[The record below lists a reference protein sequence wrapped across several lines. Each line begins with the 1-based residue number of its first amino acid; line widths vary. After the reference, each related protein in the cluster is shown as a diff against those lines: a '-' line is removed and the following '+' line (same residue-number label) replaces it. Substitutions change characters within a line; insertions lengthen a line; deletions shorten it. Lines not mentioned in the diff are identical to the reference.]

1 MNTINHIH
9 IPMKKL
15 LIFLFS
21 VYLLLAGCAG
31 SEKALNNGNYDL
43 AISKASKKLRKNKT
57 KSDQIVVLEEAF
69 RKAQQSDFERITF
82 IQKEGSP
89 EKWDEIYAIYS
100 KIKRRQNII
109 KQLLPL
115 QIIDKKGGAS
125 RTAKFELVDV
135 DNELIQSKQKA
146 AEYFYAHGL
155 TLLQKGGRINARAAY
170 ADFEKVKSYYTTF
183 KDIDDQL
190 AKSHEAGTT
199 KVLFKM
205 KKTNPVPLPPTFEQ
219 ELMKISLQD
228 LNQNWIKYYT
238 TNTQGVE
245 YDYTV
250 YANIQVI
257 DVSPE
262 LAKEKYYSESKQ
274 VQDGWEY
281 QLDPKGNVMKD
292 SLGNDIKKPK
302 YKTITCN
309 VVETH
314 LTKSARVGGS
324 LDYWDNHTNQLFK
337 TDNIAADSFFE
348 DGIVVVLGGDVNA
361 LTPETKKKIGRKPL
375 PFPNAFD
382 MLLQAGAT
390 LKGMV
395 KNILNEN
402 KCILN

>member
-1 MNTINHIH
+1 
-9 IPMKKL
+9 MKKL

-228 LNQNWIKYYT
+228 LNQNWIRYYT
-238 TNTQGVE
+238 SDVAGTH
-245 YDYTV
+245 YDYSV
-250 YANIQVI
+250 FVNLKVI

-281 QLDPKGNVMKD
+281 KLDSKGNVIKD

-314 LTKSARVGGS
+314 LSKTARVGGS
-324 LDYWDNHTNQLFK
+324 LDYIDNHTNQLYK
-337 TDNIAADSFFE
+337 TDNI
-348 DGIVVVLGGDVNA
+348 
-361 LTPETKKKIGRKPL
+361 
-375 PFPNAFD
+375 
-382 MLLQAGAT
+382 
-390 LKGMV
+390 
-395 KNILNEN
+395 
-402 KCILN
+402 